1 MSLQDASM
9 VVVEVDFK
17 VVCSLAAALSLGRFG
32 RPADRYTWL
41 SDSDPKYPPVPILSS
56 SSYVSKAASIGSMY
70 GIADESS
77 IYCVK

>member
-1 MSLQDASM
+1 MMSLQDASM

-41 SDSDPKYPPVPILSS
+41 SDSDPKYPTLLLSALATFERLRAYVQRMVSQMNPV
-56 SSYVSKAASIGSMY
+56 Y
-70 GIADESS
+70 IA
-77 IYCVK
+77 